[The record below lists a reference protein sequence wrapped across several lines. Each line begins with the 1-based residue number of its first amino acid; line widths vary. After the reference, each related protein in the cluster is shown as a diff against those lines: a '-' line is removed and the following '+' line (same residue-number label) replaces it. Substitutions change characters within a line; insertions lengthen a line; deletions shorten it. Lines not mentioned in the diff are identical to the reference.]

1 MAMKFLNRWVL
12 EPMNDYIYGA
22 RKVSEKMG
30 VLQPIDQMFYSLNA
44 FGFDILFKQSYDF
57 QAINGEMVPKTGAAV
72 IVVNH
77 QSWLDPAIIG
87 VALIKSTNRQ
97 AWQLA
102 KADLISNNILNNYTR
117 MGHSIYVRRGESDQ
131 VALAQCRDKL
141 NSGDLVVVYPEGTL
155 GPGNGKFL
163 EFKTGALRLAY
174 DCEVPIIP
182 AAIYG
187 SDIIF
192 GKGAKFPKSK
202 GMIRITFGKALTA
215 EKLVKMKEISSGVS
229 IPDFEKG
236 TVKLQRII
244 HELWA
249 ELWAEAQTPPTESP
263 TLVGK

>member
-1 MAMKFLNRWVL
+1 MAMKFFNRWVL
-12 EPMNDYIYGA
+12 EPMNDFIYGT

-30 VLQPIDQMFYSLNA
+30 ILQPVDQMLYSLNA

-57 QAINGEMVPKTGAAV
+57 QVFNGDMIPKNGGAV

-87 VALIKSTNRQ
+87 LAIVKSTNRQ
-97 AWQLA
+97 AWQFA

-117 MGHSIYVRRGESDQ
+117 MGHSIFVRRGESDQ
-131 VALAQCRDKL
+131 VALAQCREKL
-141 NSGDLVVVYPEGTL
+141 NRGELVVVYPEGTL

-174 DCEVPIIP
+174 DCEVPLIP

-202 GMIRITFGKALTA
+202 GLLRITFGKVLMAD
-215 EKLVKMKEISSGVS
+215 KLVKMKEISPEVS

-236 TVKLQRII
+236 TVKLQRIV
-244 HELWA
+244 HEMWA
-249 ELWAEAQTPPTESP
+249 ELWAEAQAPPVQSP
-263 TLVGK
+263 NAVAK